1 MVGKGIGRLTK
12 GKFSEI
18 LGTLWST
25 SMKRENIVSGFVST
39 GLFPHDKTNFPESEF
54 YPIELNNCYKNLHD
68 DNSEENNAVLN
79 NECYLELTDT
89 VNPNIEEP
97 IHSSL
102 STSLQASS
110 SGTNQDVSFSND
122 IENTSSNS
130 LSPRDIVSIFSN
142 QLRHQSQDC

>member
-1 MVGKGIGRLTK
+1 MVGKGI
-12 GKFSEI
+12 
-18 LGTLWST
+18 GTLWST
-25 SMKRENIVSGFVST
+25 SMKRENIVSGFMST
-39 GLFPHDKTNFPESEF
+39 GLFPRDKTKFPESEF
-54 YPIELNNCYKNLHD
+54 DPIDLNNYYKNLHD

-79 NECYLELTDT
+79 NEYYVDTTDT

-110 SGTNQDVSFSND
+110 SSTNKDVSFSND

-130 LSPRDIVSIFSN
+130 LSPRDIVGIFSN
-142 QLRHQSQDC
+142 QLLQYKQQNSTTNE